1 MTAELL
7 YEAIGEISESYID
20 EADVVIFRPRRN
32 VIRHLIAACL
42 SLLLLALPVSAEMR
56 TGYISNLLMPLYGG
70 AQTELVD
77 SVGVPVNAKAT
88 VNGYTLTA
96 NAIVGDRYNIGLTYT
111 LRREDGGALPEDLHF
126 DFLENTIRRG
136 GGSGWYSFTL
146 SEDRTTLTITQSLSS
161 NNRIFTLLRR
171 NASVSFTDLVTGSRD
186 DGTFTVIQEGTWQLN
201 FAIRY
206 EDTTTTLRPGDLV
219 VHNTDGDRFTVH
231 KIHLSPFGINMKL
244 TVPNAH
250 YGLPLLTGSAPQEER
265 EKRFPKDFQLSLR
278 LTDGTLLP
286 IEGGT
291 SSGGSLDKPTHK
303 GTYHAMFDQ
312 PIPLNTVAALVLC
325 DTEYPL
331 N

>member
-7 YEAIGEISESYID
+7 FEAIGEISESCID
-20 EADVVIFRPRRN
+20 EVDAALLRPRRR

-42 SLLLLALPVSAEMR
+42 SVLLLALPVGAEMR

-77 SVGVPVNAKAT
+77 SVGIPVNATAT

-96 NAIVGDRYNIGLTYT
+96 NAVVGDRYNVGLTYT
-111 LRREDGGALPEDLHF
+111 LRRDDGAALPEDLHF
-126 DFLENTIRRG
+126 DFLENTIWRG
-136 GGSGWYSFTL
+136 GGGGWYNFKL
-146 SEDRTTLTITQSLSS
+146 SDDRTTLTVTQSISS
-161 NNRIFTLLRR
+161 NNPITSLLRR
-171 NASVSFTDLVTGSRD
+171 KVTVTFQDLVTGSRD
-186 DGTFTVIQEGTWQLN
+186 DGTLKVIQEGSWELN
-201 FAIRY
+201 FALRY
-206 EDTTTTLRPGDLV
+206 EDTTTTIRPGDLV
-219 VHNTDGDRFTVH
+219 VHNTDGDQFTVH
-231 KIHLSPFGINMKL
+231 KIQLSPFGIHMKL

-250 YGLPLLTGSAPQEER
+250 YGLPLLTEPSPQEER
-265 EKRFPKDFQLSLR
+265 EKRYPKQFQLSLR

-291 SSGGSLDKPTHK
+291 GSGGSMDKPTHK
-303 GTYHAMFDQ
+303 GTYRAMFDQ
-312 PIPLNTVAALVLC
+312 PIPLHTIAALVLC